1 MEGWVRIQINS
12 GWMIPVTFTNVLIY
26 STVTTAATAVT
37 VSWHA
42 LSKPYTFVS
51 YNRNKTQ
58 AHVETHP
65 VKKVSQGASVKE
77 RGWTFICMCFSS
89 IKKKKKEHI
98 EWGLRG
104 LGEGQEQ
111 AICRIHKGLKTQQR
125 SSSEWKE
132 GHRGRT
138 VMSDLSERWP

>member
-89 IKKKKKEHI
+89 IKKKK
-98 EWGLRG
+98 G
-104 LGEGQEQ
+104 
-111 AICRIHKGLKTQQR
+111 TY
-125 SSSEWKE
+125 
-132 GHRGRT
+132 
-138 VMSDLSERWP
+138 